1 MIRAPTT
8 SGRWVKIGWAP
19 AQGIFHDVVDD
30 DYDVNDDVVVVV
42 VVVDDDDD
50 VVDVELLVFFVWL
63 YLMFFYDVD

>member
-42 VVVDDDDD
+42 VDDDDD

-63 YLMFFYDVD
+63 YLIFFDDVD